1 MVGALREIHIYPV
14 HGEPGQHLD
23 SSVVEADGLEGDRRK
38 KAAVH
43 VIAADEAP
51 GTRANL
57 VVTLTA
63 DELAAGI
70 GGTLRVG
77 EVELTLTG
85 APSSCPGVYAAVAR
99 PGVLR
104 VGDGVGVTP
113 RQAGA

>member
-1 MVGALREIHIYPV
+1 MATLSEIHIYPV
-14 HGEPGQHLD
+14 HGEPGRDLD
-23 SSVVEADGLEGDRRK
+23 ASVVETDGLAGDRRK
-38 KAAVH
+38 KAAMH

-57 VVTLTA
+57 VVTLSA

-77 EVELTLTG
+77 DVELDLTG
-85 APSSCPGVYAAVAR
+85 APSGCRGVYAAVTR
-99 PGVLR
+99 PGTVR